1 MMQNLREV
9 FTAKKNGV
17 LYFSSNF
24 TMYTKKTLGAN
35 LISVHNIMQTL
46 EFLTDFAYTE
56 YIS

>member
-1 MMQNLREV
+1 MQNLREI
-9 FTAKKNGV
+9 FPAKKNGV

-24 TMYTKKTLGAN
+24 TMYTKKMLGAN

>member
-1 MMQNLREV
+1 MV
-9 FTAKKNGV
+9 FSTSALISPRTQKK
-17 LYFSSNF
+17 
-24 TMYTKKTLGAN
+24 MLGAN